1 MNTYILIVLFA
12 TSSGQIDNK
21 IVQEFSTKSQCMSAL
36 RIAIMNK
43 QPVKKKG
50 SVQDA
55 IQNSVRFCTTGLQTP

>member
-43 QPVKKKG
+43 QPVKKQVISSGCYPK
-50 SVQDA
+50 
-55 IQNSVRFCTTGLQTP
+55 